1 MVRLLIISDSAVDR
15 TLLKQALSKFP
26 GLQVMDA
33 VGDELELLSR
43 LKQENTPDVVLIYKK
58 NNLEKL
64 SGIVQF
70 LQQLYGARIIVSAP
84 KRTYLPVE
92 YPVDY
97 FPKIELKIA
106 TPEFN
111 RWLKELVE
119 KIRGSSSAA
128 SFSDDG
134 TKIED
139 TYLSIRKKSGMPI
152 RRKIQF
158 IAIGASTGGPQT
170 LHKIFSGFPKS
181 LNVPVAV
188 VQHMPENFLPVLI
201 EWLKSSSPL
210 PVQIAKNGER
220 PLNGHIYFAPDHAH
234 LIIDSSGKFKLI
246 DAPQRHNVKPS
257 VSYLFESVANVY
269 GDRALGIL
277 LTGMGKD
284 GAAELALIK
293 EKGGITIAQSK
304 SSCVVFG
311 MPKEAIRLNG
321 ATFILSPDEIV
332 RKVKEIFSLR
342 SATSNAE
349 TSR

>member
-1 MVRLLIISDSAVDR
+1 MLIISDSAVDR
-15 TLLKQALSKFP
+15 TLLKQALKKFQ

-33 VGDELELLSR
+33 VGDELELLR
-43 LKQENTPDVVLIYKK
+43 KLKQEDTPDVVLIYKK
-58 NNLEKL
+58 NGLDGL
-64 SGIVQF
+64 SGIVRF

-84 KRTYLPVE
+84 KSTYLPFE

-97 FPKIELKIA
+97 FPKIELKIT

-111 RWLKELVE
+111 HWLQKLVQTI
-119 KIRGSSSAA
+119 KGSSTGISV
-128 SFSDDG
+128 SDDG
-134 TKIED
+134 TKLEK
-139 TYLSIRKKSGMPI
+139 TYSRIREKSRVPI

-170 LHKIFSGFPKS
+170 LYKIFSGFPKN

-201 EWLKSSSPL
+201 EWLKNGSSL

-234 LIIDSSGKFKLI
+234 LTVDSSGKFKLI
-246 DAPQRHNVKPS
+246 DAPQKHNVKPS

-321 ATFILSPDEIV
+321 ATFILSPEEIV
-332 RKVKEIFSLR
+332 QKVKDIF
-342 SATSNAE
+342 N
-349 TSR
+349 